1 VLRQYAQRAIRGSQD
16 AALVAGTGKD
26 LLEAVAAYSLL
37 ATYGSYDEHSNFP
50 TLLGQAFT
58 ALTLQ
63 RQQAQRTPAK
73 PHGAT

>member
-1 VLRQYAQRAIRGSQD
+1 
-16 AALVAGTGKD
+16 
-26 LLEAVAAYSLL
+26 LEAVAAYSLL